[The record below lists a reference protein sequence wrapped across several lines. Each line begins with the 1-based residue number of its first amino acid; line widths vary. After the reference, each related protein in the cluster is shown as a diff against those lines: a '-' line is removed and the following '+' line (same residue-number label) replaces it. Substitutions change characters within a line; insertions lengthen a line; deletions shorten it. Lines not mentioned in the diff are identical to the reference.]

1 MSVDPGV
8 TGGEYN
14 GRVIERTEVVAYG
27 RAASAAL
34 AAAIGRAKRRGPL
47 APVTVLVPSNLA
59 GLTARR
65 VLGTGAV
72 GTGGIANVSFVTPF
86 HLAGLL
92 AADQVL
98 ATRPLTNPVLGA
110 AVRRALAED
119 PGPFAAVADHEAT
132 EAALAALYADLSN
145 VSAPAL
151 DAMAASGRS
160 ARTAVRL
167 HRTIAAHLTGFHGEA
182 DVARAAADRAD
193 LAAALVPF
201 GTVIWHVP
209 APTTPPVAAFIGA
222 VLASAT
228 GAEVVLACTGDRAAD
243 APVLATCRWAGVG
256 VEAVAPE
263 LAPPT
268 ADRIVSVTDADEEV
282 RATVRQVVSLVDHGV
297 PLDRIGVFF
306 PVAEPYL
313 TILDQQLRAAG
324 LPANGPSSRRLGATA
339 AGRTLLDALA
349 LPAERWRRDRV
360 LKVASSAPVRAGD
373 GPARPP
379 AWETLSRAAGVIGG
393 LDDWNLKLLRHTR
406 AVRDALES
414 TDDHP
419 GRGWVRGSERDLAD
433 LDALRL
439 FVLSL
444 DQAVSAVTD
453 APTWSAKADA
463 AHALLHQLL
472 GPGHRHGRW
481 PDDEQ
486 EAFERVEDALAR
498 LRSLDELEPSPSHA
512 VFVRALAAELDTPL
526 GRVGRFGLGLT
537 YGPLASAPGHDLDA
551 VFVLGCVEGIC
562 PSPRREEAML
572 SDAARTASGGEL
584 APRSAR
590 LDDQHRALL
599 AALASA
605 PVGRRTLSAPRGDL
619 RSGRHPLPSRWLLD
633 SASALVGAPVY
644 ATDFAALDP
653 SVVDVVGSFASGLRR
668 DEPAACLDD
677 RDLAVVLRDHG
688 RLGLGADVVV
698 DAIATHPVG
707 VLVARGLRAQVARRS
722 RRFTEWDG
730 NLAGQPIPSTAET
743 PISATRLETWAQ
755 CGFRYFLG
763 NVLGLR
769 ERDDPERLVDLSPM
783 DRGTAV
789 HAVLERF
796 IAEAIEA
803 GVPEPDEPWSQAERL
818 RVHAI
823 ADGVFAEVEAGGRT
837 GRALHWR
844 MAKRN
849 LSLLL
854 DDVLRQD
861 DEHRRTTRARP
872 ESVELPFGLDDRDP
886 VTLVLADGRTLRFR
900 GYADRVDRTDDD
912 RLVVID
918 YKSGKPDKFRGIDTG
933 DPVRQGLTLQL
944 GLYAEAG
951 LAQLGGASAEAQY
964 WLVDSGGAHTHL
976 GYPWTPDRRER
987 FVEVVTAIAD
997 GVEAGTFPMVPGEW
1011 DSHFGTHETCRY
1023 CDFDSVCPQGR
1034 GEQAAVKVAAPE
1046 LRRRAPLE
1054 WVEAT

>member
-1 MSVDPGV
+1 
-8 TGGEYN
+8 
-14 GRVIERTEVVAYG
+14 VIERTDVVGYG
-27 RAASAAL
+27 REASVAL
-34 AAAIGRAKRRGPL
+34 AAAIARAKARGPL

-59 GLTARR
+59 GLGARR
-65 VLGTGAV
+65 LLGAGSV
-72 GTGGIANVSFVTPF
+72 GSGGVANVSFVTPF

-98 ATRPLTNPVLGA
+98 DTRPLTNPVLGA
-110 AVRRALAED
+110 AVRRALADD

-132 EAALAALYADLSN
+132 EAALAALYAELSN
-145 VSAPAL
+145 VSEGAL
-151 DAMAASGRS
+151 DAMARAGRS

-167 HRTIAAHLTGFHGEA
+167 HRSIAGHLTGFHGEA
-182 DVARAAADRAD
+182 DVARAAAGRAD
-193 LAAALVPF
+193 LAEAMAPF

-209 APTTPPVAAFIGA
+209 APTTPPMAAFIGA
-222 VLASAT
+222 VLDAAP
-228 GAEVVLACTGDRAAD
+228 AEVVVAVTGDAAAD
-243 APVLATCRWAGVG
+243 AAVLATCRRAGV
-256 VEAVAPE
+256 AVDA
-263 LAPPT
+263 AAATVTPPT

-282 RATVRQVVSLVDHGV
+282 RATVRRVVALVADGV
-297 PLDRIGVFF
+297 RLDRIGIFF

-313 TILDQQLRAAG
+313 TILDQHLVAAG
-324 LPANGPSSRRLGATA
+324 LPANGPSPRRLAATA

-349 LPAERWRRDRV
+349 LPAEGWRRDRV
-360 LKVASSAPVRAGD
+360 LKVASGAPVRAGD

-379 AWETLSRAAGVIGG
+379 AWEVLSRAAGVIGG
-393 LDDWNLKLLRHTR
+393 LEDWNLKLLRHAQ
-406 AVRDALES
+406 AVQEAIDAS
-414 TDDHP
+414 GTSS
-419 GRGWVRGSERDLAD
+419 RTWVRGSERDLAD
-433 LDALRL
+433 LDALRR
-439 FVLSL
+439 FVLALSEGVL
-444 DQAVSAVTD
+444 AVTGGVS
-453 APTWSAKADA
+453 WSAKADA

-481 PDDEQ
+481 PEDEQ
-486 EAFERVEDALAR
+486 VAFERVEDALAR
-498 LRSLDELEPSPSHA
+498 LRSLDDLEPSPTHA
-512 VFVRALAAELDTPL
+512 VFVRALAAELDTPM

-562 PSPRREEAML
+562 PSPRREDAML
-572 SDAARTASGGEL
+572 ADAARSASGGEL
-584 APRSAR
+584 AARSAR
-590 LDDQHRALL
+590 LDDQHRDLL
-599 AALASA
+599 AALAAA
-605 PVGRRTLSAPRGDL
+605 PPGSRTLSAPRGDL

-633 SASALVGAPVY
+633 SAAALAGVPVY
-644 ATDFAALDP
+644 ATDFATLDAA
-653 SVVDVVGSFASGLRR
+653 VVDVVGSFASGLGR

-677 RDLAVVLRDHG
+677 RDLAVVLRDHP
-688 RLGLGADVVV
+688 RSGLGTDLAI
-698 DAIATHPVG
+698 DAVAAHPVG
-707 VLVARGLRAQVARRS
+707 SLVGRGLRAQTARRS

-730 NLAGQPIPSTAET
+730 NLGGQPIPSTAET
-743 PISATRLETWAQ
+743 PISPTRLETWAQ

-769 ERDDPERLVDLSPM
+769 ERDDPERLVDLSPL

-796 IAEAIEA
+796 IAEAIDA
-803 GVPEPDEPWSQAERL
+803 GVPEPDEPWTQAERL
-818 RVHAI
+818 RAHAI
-823 ADGVFAEVEAGGRT
+823 AEGVFADVEAMGRT
-837 GRALHWR
+837 GRPLHWR
-844 MAKRN
+844 LAKRN

-854 DDVLRQD
+854 EQVLDQD
-861 DEHRRTTRARP
+861 DEHRRTTRSRP
-872 ESVELPFGLDDRDP
+872 VSVELPFGLEDRDP
-886 VTLVLADGRTLRFR
+886 VALTLDDGRTLRFR
-900 GYADRVDRTDDD
+900 GYADRVDRTDDG

-918 YKSGKPDKFRGIDTG
+918 YKSGKPDKYRGIDTG

-976 GYPWTPDRRER
+976 GYPWTTDRRER

-997 GVEAGTFPMVPGEW
+997 GVEAGVFPLVPGEW

-1034 GEQAAVKVAAPE
+1034 GEQAAAKVAAPE

-1054 WVEAT
+1054 WVPDA

>member
-1 MSVDPGV
+1 
-8 TGGEYN
+8 
-14 GRVIERTEVVAYG
+14 VIERVAEVGYG
-27 RAASAAL
+27 RQASVALASA
-34 AAAIGRAKRRGPL
+34 IERAKAGRPL

-65 VLGTGAV
+65 VLGSGVVAATEATASV
-72 GTGGIANVSFVTPF
+72 SPRGIANVSFVTPF

-110 AVRRALAED
+110 AVRRALAEA

-132 EAALAALYADLSN
+132 EAALASLYSELSN
-145 VSAPAL
+145 IGPDAL
-151 DAMAASGRS
+151 DAVAASGAS
-160 ARTAVRL
+160 ARAAVHL
-167 HRTIAAHLTGFHGEA
+167 HRAITSHLGGYHGEA
-182 DVARAAADRAD
+182 DVARAAAERAD
-193 LAAALVPF
+193 LPAALAPY
-201 GTVIWHVP
+201 GPVIWHLP

-222 VLASAT
+222 VLAAAPS
-228 GAEVVLACTGDRAAD
+228 EVILACSGDPAAD
-243 APVLATCRWAGVG
+243 APVRATCRWAGVALDDAS
-256 VEAVAPE
+256 VPAVVA
-263 LAPPT
+263 PT

-282 RATVRQVVSLVDHGV
+282 RVTVRQVVQLVADGV
-297 PLDRIGVFF
+297 DLDRIGIFF

-313 TILDQQLRAAG
+313 TILHQQLAG
-324 LPANGPSSRRLGATA
+324 AGIPATGPSPRRLAATA
-339 AGRTLLDALA
+339 AGRTLLGALA
-349 LPAERWRRDRV
+349 LPGERWRRDRV
-360 LKVASSAPVRAGD
+360 LKIASSAPVRAAE
-373 GPARPP
+373 GPARPS

-393 LDDWNLKLLRHTR
+393 LDDWTVKLLRHSQ
-406 AVRDALES
+406 AVRDALDAPEPS
-414 TDDHP
+414 A
-419 GRGWVRGSERDLAD
+419 GRGWIRGSERDLAD

-439 FVLSL
+439 FVLEL
-444 DQAVSAVTD
+444 AQGVAAVTD
-453 APTWSAKADA
+453 APSWSTKTDA
-463 AHALLHQLL
+463 ARDLLHQLL

-486 EAFERVEDALAR
+486 DAFERVEDALAR

-526 GRVGRFGLGLT
+526 GRVGTFGRGLT

-562 PSPRREEAML
+562 PAPRREDAML
-572 SDAARTASGGEL
+572 ADAARLASGGEL
-584 APRSAR
+584 ALRSAR
-590 LDDQHRALL
+590 LEDQHRSLL

-605 PVGRRTLSAPRGDL
+605 PRGRRTLSAPRGDL

-633 SASALVGAPVY
+633 SAGALAGEAVY

-653 SVVDVVGSFASGLRR
+653 SVVDVVGSFAAGLRR
-668 DEPAACLDD
+668 DAPAACLDD
-677 RDLAVVLRDHG
+677 RDLGVLLRDVSPH
-688 RLGLGADVVV
+688 RLGTDGAIE
-698 DAIATHPVG
+698 AMATHPVG
-707 VLVARGLRAQVARRS
+707 ALVGRGLRAQVARRS

-730 NLAGQPIPSTAET
+730 NVSGQPIPSTAEA
-743 PISATRLETWAQ
+743 PISATRLETRAQ

-783 DRGTAV
+783 DRGSVV

-796 IAEAIEA
+796 IAEAIDA
-803 GVPEPDEPWSQAERL
+803 GVPEPDEPWGPAERL

-823 ADGVFAEVEAGGRT
+823 ADGVFAEVEAMGRS

-849 LSLLL
+849 LTLLL
-854 DDVLRQD
+854 ADVLRQD
-861 DEHRRTTRARP
+861 DEHRRRTRSRP
-872 ESVELPFGLDDRDP
+872 VSVELPFGLEDRDP
-886 VTLVLADGRTLRFR
+886 VTLTLHDGRTLRFR

-918 YKSGKPDKFRGIDTG
+918 YKSGKPDRYRGIDAG

-964 WLVDSGGAHTHL
+964 WLVDSGGAHTHV

-997 GVEAGTFPMVPGEW
+997 GVEAGVFPMVPGEW

-1054 WVEAT
+1054 WVEPT